1 MCQFLGKFLFFFQNS
16 ASKTHIFFPKLFQNP
31 PVKWDHSKYCILN
44 HQAEHAGTLPGG
56 EQQQEPEPLWVL
68 SRTFLILFTSHCTA
82 QVLSCGES
90 RYSLSSKATLC
101 RVSCFFTKYNM
112 AKKKPDS
119 FTSCHSSHMV
129 HTSNGVSVKTLLA
142 SFLFHLSC
150 PAYLPFLS
158 LGKTA

>member
-16 ASKTHIFFPKLFQNP
+16 ASKTRIFFPKLFQNP

-90 RYSLSSKATLC
+90 RYSLSSKAALY
-101 RVSCFFTKYNM
+101 RVSCSFTKYNM
-112 AKKKPDS
+112 AKQNLI
-119 FTSCHSSHMV
+119 HSLRATV
-129 HTSNGVSVKTLLA
+129 HTWCTRAMV
-142 SFLFHLSC
+142 FLWRLSSLRFFSIFPVRHIFHFCL
-150 PAYLPFLS
+150 
-158 LGKTA
+158 